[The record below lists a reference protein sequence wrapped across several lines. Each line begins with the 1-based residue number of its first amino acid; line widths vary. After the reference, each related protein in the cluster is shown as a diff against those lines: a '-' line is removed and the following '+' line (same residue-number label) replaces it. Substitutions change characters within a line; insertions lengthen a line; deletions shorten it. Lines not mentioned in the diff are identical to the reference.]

1 MTKCKQHIAYSKGE
15 RFTKEI
21 RNLDKNKILI
31 IPIEVAKDTH
41 KALVANYYGDI
52 LLQPFSFSNNKL
64 GVDLFNTS
72 VMQVAKEI
80 QAQKILVGL
89 EPTGSYYENLYFSL
103 LAMGYNVLQVNPYSV
118 SLERKKDLTWCK
130 TDERDLCAIGQV
142 LINNCATETR
152 LHSGLW
158 YNFKQLARLY
168 RAEVRR
174 KATLKNQIRSCMDR
188 IFPGLQNKDIFSDF
202 FCPASLLLME
212 NYPLPTQIISLGEK
226 RLKNFFL
233 KHNIRPSLLTLES
246 LFSAARNAIML
257 SEEDLQIH
265 LLNLRIRLQDFKK
278 VNENIRLFAVKM
290 AEFLVRTP
298 GILLLSIKYINVPSA
313 SEYTAEMGPI
323 TDFRHARQV
332 IKKAG
337 TNPGRYQTGK
347 FDATNLSI
355 TKQGM
360 GSFRNIVMLISN
372 NLTQNNYFKNWYDNF
387 TAKGKDKDLARVALG
402 NKFIRIS
409 FSMMCSGS
417 LFNPPG
423 WQGESDDPIEKLEEF
438 LIENNAQ
445 HLKDKLS
452 AIAETQIKVKKR
464 TTLHGK
470 PAVEDKQNF
479 DDKQQGKTGGDSV
492 CTPWG

>member
-15 RFTKEI
+15 RFTKKI

-103 LAMGYNVLQVNPYSV
+103 LAMGYNILQVNPYSV

-226 RLKNFFL
+226 RLKNF
-233 KHNIRPSLLTLES
+233 
-246 LFSAARNAIML
+246 
-257 SEEDLQIH
+257 
-265 LLNLRIRLQDFKK
+265 
-278 VNENIRLFAVKM
+278 
-290 AEFLVRTP
+290 LV
-298 GILLLSIKYINVPSA
+298 A
-313 SEYTAEMGPI
+313 
-323 TDFRHARQV
+323 
-332 IKKAG
+332 
-337 TNPGRYQTGK
+337 
-347 FDATNLSI
+347 
-355 TKQGM
+355 
-360 GSFRNIVMLISN
+360 
-372 NLTQNNYFKNWYDNF
+372 
-387 TAKGKDKDLARVALG
+387 
-402 NKFIRIS
+402 
-409 FSMMCSGS
+409 
-417 LFNPPG
+417 
-423 WQGESDDPIEKLEEF
+423 
-438 LIENNAQ
+438 
-445 HLKDKLS
+445 
-452 AIAETQIKVKKR
+452 
-464 TTLHGK
+464 
-470 PAVEDKQNF
+470 
-479 DDKQQGKTGGDSV
+479 
-492 CTPWG
+492 